1 MLSYLHE
8 ENHPFSEKPFGALD
22 SFVLANASYLLF
34 ENAIPSFNSIASVR
48 QAYNEEPMLV
58 SDALHM
64 NEEQCPSDLFW
75 LDETA
80 PVFAKALAESPRFK
94 DLRISDVCAILEPHT
109 LTQFCAM
116 TFHVPDGSVYISFR
130 GTDNTL
136 TGWQEDLTMCVLD
149 PIPSQIEALAY
160 TQAIIEKWVA
170 PPSGTAAHAQAPTLR
185 IGGHSKGGNLA
196 FYSALFCSEYEQGF
210 ITEAFNYDGPGFN
223 RKYLATPARERIAN
237 RLHKYI
243 PAQSLFGQF
252 FEDLVEPEVISSREK
267 GVMQHMPF
275 SWKLDIEAGY
285 FVQDEQEFFSR
296 VADEGFTNWLEDLS
310 LSRRIEFL
318 GTLFGILDYA
328 STDNRIETLPSALL
342 HKSPHIIHFLRKLDD
357 ETQVYLFDVLLRLV
371 EDLVE
376 SAQDTLYESALE
388 SWHSLRDNLRKLA
401 EKTPLK
407 KVID

>member
-1 MLSYLHE
+1 MLDYLRE
-8 ENHPFSEKPFGALD
+8 ETHSFSEKPFGALD
-22 SFVLANASYLLF
+22 SFVLANTSYLLF
-34 ENAIPSFNSIASVR
+34 ENAIPAFDSIAGVR
-48 QAYNEEPMLV
+48 EAYNEEPVLV
-58 SDALHM
+58 SDALRM
-64 NEEQCPSDLFW
+64 NEGQRPSDLFW

-80 PVFAKALAESPRFK
+80 PLFANALSDSPRYK

-116 TFHVPDGSVYISFR
+116 TFHVPDGSIYISFR

-160 TQAIIEKWVA
+160 TKAIIQKWVA
-170 PPSGTAAHAQAPTLR
+170 PPSGTAAHAQAPDLR
-185 IGGHSKGGNLA
+185 LGGHSKGGNLA
-196 FYSALFCSEYEQGF
+196 FYSALFCEEYEQDF

-223 RKYLATPARERIAN
+223 RKYLATPARNRIAE

-267 GVMQHMPF
+267 GIMQHMPF
-275 SWKLDIEAGY
+275 SWKLNAETGY
-285 FVQDEQEFFSR
+285 FVQDEQEFLSR

-310 LSRRIEFL
+310 LERRIEFL
-318 GTLFGILDYA
+318 GTLFGILDFA
-328 STDNRIETLPSALL
+328 RTDDRIETLAPALL
-342 HKSPHIIHFLRKLDD
+342 RKSPHIIHFLRELDN
-357 ETQVYLFDVLLRLV
+357 ETQVYLLDVLLRLV

-376 SAQDTLYESALE
+376 SAQDTLHESVIGSWNAL
-388 SWHSLRDNLRKLA
+388 RTNLRELVD
-401 EKTPLK
+401 KTPLG